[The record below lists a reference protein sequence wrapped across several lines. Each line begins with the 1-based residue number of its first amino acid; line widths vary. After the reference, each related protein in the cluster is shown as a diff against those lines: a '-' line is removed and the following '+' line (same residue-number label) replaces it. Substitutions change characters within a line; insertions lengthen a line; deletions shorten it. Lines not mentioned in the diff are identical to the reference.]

1 MRAFY
6 HIALLS
12 LASAVDVLPY
22 GPGKIRR
29 SDLQQVSTQSLIL
42 LIPMLDDSS
51 LQVR

>member
-29 SDLQQVSTQSLIL
+29 SDLQ
-42 LIPMLDDSS
+42 
-51 LQVR
+51 